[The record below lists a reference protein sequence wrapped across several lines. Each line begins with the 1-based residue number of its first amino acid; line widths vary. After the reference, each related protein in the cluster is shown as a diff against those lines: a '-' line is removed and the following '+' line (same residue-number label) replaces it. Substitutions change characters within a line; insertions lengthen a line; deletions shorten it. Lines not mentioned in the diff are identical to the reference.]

1 MNYRTHWQPSLLK
14 CVSKIAYNI
23 IISFDITGVF
33 RFICYCWWAVMNNIG
48 TEIYPVFSCCAAMH
62 ENNDTFALNSL
73 ADSDRAGYNDTLY
86 SHCRLFF
93 FLSQYRSKKLWRRS
107 RTGCLLTPFFFFFFF
122 FPPLLHLFSPPV
134 SRLLREQ
141 TAFLNFMNRREKM
154 ILWLNVY

>member
-1 MNYRTHWQPSLLK
+1 MNHRTHWQPSLLK

-23 IISFDITGVF
+23 IIFFDITGVF

-62 ENNDTFALNSL
+62 ENNDTLLSIPSQTQTEL
-73 ADSDRAGYNDTLY
+73 DITTRSILTAGF
-86 SHCRLFF
+86 FF